1 MSAVEMPADPEAVE
15 EAGEALRSACGQD
28 ANAAWQLAWRWA
40 SQAAPP
46 DWSNEQTQALAE
58 RTMGAGGYGGVAEA
72 AESPPKAPPAPA
84 EEKPPPASAEA
95 PRRPQ
100 DAAEAPPSREP
111 PQRVAPTAPPPLPA
125 ETADRLAA
133 LTAQIEQAEAQVAE
147 DAGRW
152 DPDERP
158 VVAGVVSAV
167 ELRDYRTRS
176 GPVRVLTVRQSDGGL
191 VEVQA
196 QWKQLRALLA
206 QAEDA
211 EGRPLQR
218 GDLLAIRHTGKG
230 RPEGSRNPE
239 RLFALAVE
247 WAADR
252 A

>member
-1 MSAVEMPADPEAVE
+1 MSEQIEMPADPSATE
-15 EAGEALRSACGQD
+15 EAGSALRSACGQD
-28 ANAAWQLAWRWA
+28 GAAAWRLAWRWA

-46 DWSNEQTQALAE
+46 DWSQEQIEALAE
-58 RTMGAGGYGGVAEA
+58 RAMAAGGFAFEAEGA
-72 AESPPKAPPAPA
+72 AEAPA
-84 EEKPPPASAEA
+84 EENPPPASAEQ
-95 PRRPQ
+95 PRRSQ
-100 DAAEAPPSREP
+100 DAAGAAPTREP
-111 PQRVAPTAPPPLPA
+111 AQQVAPTAPPPLPA
-125 ETADRLAA
+125 EPAERLAA
-133 LTAQIEQAEAQVAE
+133 LTAQVEEAEAQVAE

-158 VVAGVVSAV
+158 VVGGVVSAV

-211 EGRPLQR
+211 EGRRLQR
-218 GDLLAIRHTGKG
+218 GDLLAIRYVAKG

-247 WAADR
+247 WGADR

>member
-1 MSAVEMPADPEAVE
+1 MSAQIEMPADPQAVE
-15 EAGEALRSACGQD
+15 EAGSALRSACGQD
-28 ANAAWQLAWRWA
+28 GAAAWRLAWRWA

-46 DWSNEQTQALAE
+46 DWSNEQTEALAE
-58 RTMGAGGYGGVAEA
+58 RAMDAGGFAFEAEGA
-72 AESPPKAPPAPA
+72 AEAPA

-100 DAAEAPPSREP
+100 DAAEAAPSREP
-111 PQRVAPTAPPPLPA
+111 AQRVAPTAPPPLPA

-133 LTAQIEQAEAQVAE
+133 LERAVEQVEPQVAE

-152 DPDERP
+152 DPDDEP
-158 VVAGVVSAV
+158 ALAGVVSAV

-176 GPVRVLTVRQSDGGL
+176 GPVRVLTLRTAAGQL

-211 EGRPLQR
+211 EGRRLQR
-218 GDLLAIRHTGKG
+218 GDLLAIRFTGKG

-239 RLFALAVE
+239 RLFVLRVE
-247 WAADR
+247 WGADR
-252 A
+252 G